1 MEVYLTDAT
10 GTILVY
16 RTTENLVV
24 GDVIKVTGKIGSYK
38 GDKQI
43 AQGSKVEKLTVSTI
57 AQATEMADGTE
68 VVLKGTVSSV
78 KSEWN
83 EKYGNMEVYL
93 KDETGELLLYR
104 ITNKVAANDKV
115 VVFGKMG
122 SYKGTKQLAQ
132 GGSAVVT
139 EAAPAEG
146 GNTEAGAE
154 TVDGTKAS
162 KTMAELITANNWNNT
177 DTVGQSF
184 TLDSVVSVKIDGG
197 SNSGKAY
204 NGDHIRIYA
213 TDTPAGSITIS
224 VAEGYELVSVKVS
237 AQTGTYAFLN
247 VAGST
252 DDVCNKSVPAT
263 GSSIVLN
270 SVKNG
275 ADGKQVRVT
284 AIEVVYKAK

>member
-1 MEVYLTDAT
+1 
-10 GTILVY
+10 
-16 RTTENLVV
+16 
-24 GDVIKVTGKIGSYK
+24 
-38 GDKQI
+38 
-43 AQGSKVEKLTVSTI
+43 
-57 AQATEMADGTE
+57 
-68 VVLKGTVSSV
+68 
-78 KSEWN
+78 
-83 EKYGNMEVYL
+83 
-93 KDETGELLLYR
+93 
-104 ITNKVAANDKV
+104 
-115 VVFGKMG
+115 MG
-122 SYKGTKQLAQ
+122 SYKGAKQLAQ
-132 GGSAVVT
+132 RGTAVVT

-146 GNTEAGAE
+146 GNTDAGTE

-197 SNSGKAY
+197 LNSGKAY

-263 GSSIVLN
+263 GSSIVIN

-275 ADGKQVRVT
+275 TDGKQVRVT